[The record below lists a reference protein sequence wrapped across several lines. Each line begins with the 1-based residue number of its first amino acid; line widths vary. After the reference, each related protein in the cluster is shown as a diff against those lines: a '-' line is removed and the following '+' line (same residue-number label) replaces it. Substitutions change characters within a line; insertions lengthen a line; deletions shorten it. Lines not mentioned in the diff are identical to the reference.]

1 MQVKRL
7 VGREAECGG
16 SSVRYLD
23 PRMAFKQRHER
34 KIGLLVRLFRDKI
47 EIPDRL
53 MVVDGKDELDF
64 RHDEWESFVFMVF

>member
-1 MQVKRL
+1 
-7 VGREAECGG
+7 
-16 SSVRYLD
+16 
-23 PRMAFKQRHER
+23 MAFKQRHER

-64 RHDEWESFVFMVF
+64 RHEWESFVFMVF